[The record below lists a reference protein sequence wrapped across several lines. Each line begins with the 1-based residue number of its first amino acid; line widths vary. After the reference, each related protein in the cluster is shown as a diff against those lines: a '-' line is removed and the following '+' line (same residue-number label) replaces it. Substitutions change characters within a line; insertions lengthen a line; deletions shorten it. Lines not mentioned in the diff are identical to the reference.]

1 MLPVQIER
9 AMPDLYPAEPVPQA
23 RCPFSDSLRQHV
35 RAAIDGN
42 RLAGDEGAG
51 VGAEEFEGAAEVVGG
66 GEAAHGDAGDAHGD
80 DGVGGDGVGG
90 GGVGEAGGD
99 RVDPDAVGA
108 ELAGEDLGER
118 DRRGIFGSDIP
129 HGDRLANAAKVL
141 HERTDL
147 KDDVKRKMLL
157 DNVARFYKMPVE

>member
-1 MLPVQIER
+1 
-9 AMPDLYPAEPVPQA
+9 
-23 RCPFSDSLRQHV
+23 
-35 RAAIDGN
+35 
-42 RLAGDEGAG
+42 
-51 VGAEEFEGAAEVVGG
+51 
-66 GEAAHGDAGDAHGD
+66 
-80 DGVGGDGVGG
+80 VGG